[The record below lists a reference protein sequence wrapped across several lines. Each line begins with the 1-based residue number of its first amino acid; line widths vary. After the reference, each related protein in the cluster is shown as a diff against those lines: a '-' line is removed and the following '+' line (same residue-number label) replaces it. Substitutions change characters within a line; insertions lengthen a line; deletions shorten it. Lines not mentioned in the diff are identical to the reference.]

1 MVQSLTVLIIDDSPE
16 DRQVYRRYLLQ
27 DQEHNYTILE
37 AELGEEALAL
47 CQQLQPEGI
56 LLDFLLPDM
65 DGLEFLAQLQQL
77 SQATMPAA
85 IMLTGYGNESIAVQA
100 MKSGVQDYLIKGQT
114 TAERL
119 RSTVYSAIKNT
130 QLRQQLQRSEERFRT
145 SVENMLDCFGIYS
158 AIRNQTGE
166 ILDFSVDYVN
176 AAACEFTQIDKEE
189 QLGKGLC
196 EVLPYFRASDL
207 FDDCCQVV
215 KTGNPLAKES
225 LIYTSNFDR
234 NQLLTK
240 TIDIRITKMG
250 DGFVASW
257 RDVTEKYQAQ
267 QRLRSSQQF
276 IKRIAETTPG
286 ILYVYDLVKQENV
299 YINSQ
304 VSRLLGYTPEQI
316 QQMGTQFLPKIMH
329 PEDLARFAGVFQE
342 LGSTEDNNIVENEYR
357 MRHANGEWRWFCSRD
372 TIFTRNADGS
382 PHQIIGTTF
391 DITERKQTEEQL
403 RLSNERFQLAA
414 AAVNCLIYDWD
425 VENDRIERT
434 EGLTKVLGYSLK
446 EVPTTHQW
454 WKEQIHP
461 EDRERLMA
469 QFHSIMCT
477 NQNHYSVEYRAR
489 HKDQEY
495 RYVLDR
501 GVITRDANGQ
511 VIRAVGS
518 TTDISDAYRQATQ
531 RKRAEVALQESEAK
545 FRRIVESNIVGI
557 YFGDFSGGV
566 YEANDSFLET
576 FGYTREDL
584 AAGIIHWDS
593 MTPPE
598 YQTLDRQKIQELEV
612 SGVCTPFEK
621 EYLHKNGTR
630 IPVLLGIARIES
642 TKDNGYSVC
651 FVLDLT
657 QRKRTEI
664 ALRQSEERYRYLSNA
679 MPQLVWIC
687 NAQGECEH
695 VNDRWYEFTGQRV
708 EEAMGF
714 GWKKVI
720 HPDDIEVA
728 MEAWTQALETG
739 ELYQQE
745 IRYQKFDGSCSWH
758 LVRGVPIKNEQG
770 SIIKWFGTSTD
781 IDDRK
786 HLEAERNQL
795 LQLEQAARAQAEAA
809 NRAKDEFV
817 AMVSHDLRSPLHAIL
832 GWVQLLRTRKFDEA
846 NLVKALETIER
857 NARSQEK
864 LLEDLLNISR
874 ILQGKLQLEV
884 SQVNLGVIVGAAIE
898 TAYPSANAKNIG
910 LESIIDRSI
919 PTISGDMNRLLQV
932 LGNLLANAIKF
943 TPSGGQIEIR
953 LFRNGSHA
961 EIAVSDTGIGI
972 SPEFLPYVFERYHQ
986 GHSTHKQGGL
996 GLGLAIARHLV
1007 ELHGG
1012 SIQVSSPGIGQG
1024 ATFSIKLPYKN

>member
-1 MVQSLTVLIIDDSPE
+1 MVQPLTVLIIDDSPE

-27 DQEHNYTILE
+27 DQEHSYTILE
-37 AELGEEALAL
+37 AESGEEALAL
-47 CQQLQPEGI
+47 CQQLQPQGI
-56 LLDFLLPDM
+56 LLDFLLPEM
-65 DGLEFLAQLQQL
+65 DGLEFLAELRQQ
-77 SQATMPAA
+77 SKATMPAV
-85 IMLTGYGNESIAVQA
+85 IMLTGYGNESVAVQV

-119 RSTVYSAIKNT
+119 RSTIYSAIKNT
-130 QLRQQLQRSEERFRT
+130 QLRQQLQGSEERFRT

-158 AIRNQTGE
+158 AIRNQMGE
-166 ILDFSVDYVN
+166 ILDFCVDYVN
-176 AAACEFTQIDKEE
+176 AAACEFSHISKEK

-196 EVLPYFRASDL
+196 EILPNFRESDL
-207 FDDCCQVV
+207 FNECCQVV
-215 KTGNPLAKES
+215 ETGNPLVKES
-225 LIYTSNFDR
+225 LIYTSNFDS

-267 QRLRSSQQF
+267 ERLRQSQQF
-276 IKRIAETTPG
+276 IERIAETTPG
-286 ILYVYDLVKQENV
+286 ILYVYDLVKQQNV

-304 VSRLLGYTPEQI
+304 VSKLLGYTQEQI

-329 PEDLARFAGVFQE
+329 PEDLARFPNLFQE
-342 LGSTEDNNIVENEYR
+342 LGSTQDLSIVENEYR
-357 MRHANGEWRWFCSRD
+357 MRHVNGEWRWFFSRD
-372 TIFTRNADGS
+372 TIFTRNPDGS
-382 PHQIIGTTF
+382 PCQIIGTTF

-425 VENDRIERT
+425 LQTDRVERT
-434 EGLTKVLGYSLK
+434 EGLTKILGYSLK
-446 EVPTTHQW
+446 EIPTTHQW
-454 WKEQIHP
+454 WKDQIHP
-461 EDRERLMA
+461 EDRERLVA
-469 QFHSIMCT
+469 RFHTIISA
-477 NQNHYSVEYRAR
+477 NQNHYTVEYRAR

-495 RYVLDR
+495 RYVLDQ
-501 GVITRDANGQ
+501 GVIRRDANGQ
-511 VIRAVGS
+511 IIRAVGS
-518 TTDISDAYRQATQ
+518 TTDISD

-557 YFGDFSGGV
+557 YFGDFNGRV
-566 YEANDSFLET
+566 YEANDAFLET

-584 AAGIIHWDS
+584 AAGIIRWNS

-598 YQTLDRQKIQELEV
+598 YQTLDQQKIQELEV

-621 EYLHKNGTR
+621 EYVHKNGTR

-642 TKDNGYSVC
+642 TKDNGYSAC

-657 QRKRTEI
+657 QRKRAEL
-664 ALRQSEERYRYLSNA
+664 ALRESEERYRYLCNA

-695 VNDRWYEFTGQRV
+695 VNERWYEFTGQSV

-714 GWKKVI
+714 GWQKVI
-720 HPDDIEVA
+720 HPDDIEGA
-728 MEAWTQALETG
+728 MAGWTQALQTG

-745 IRYQKFDGSCSWH
+745 IRYQKRDGSSSWH

-795 LQLEQAARAQAEAA
+795 LQLEQVARAQAEAA
-809 NRAKDEFV
+809 NRTKDEFV
-817 AMVSHDLRSPLHAIL
+817 AMVSHDLRSPLNAIL

-846 NLVKALETIER
+846 NLAKALETIER

-864 LLEDLLNISR
+864 LLEDLLNMSR

-884 SQVNLGVIVGAAIE
+884 SQVNLGAVVGAAIE
-898 TAYPSANAKNIG
+898 TAYPSANAKNIR

-919 PTISGDMNRLLQV
+919 STISGDINRLLQV
-932 LGNLLANAIKF
+932 FGNLLANAIKF
-943 TPSGGQIEIR
+943 TPSGGQVEVR

-961 EIAVSDTGIGI
+961 EITVSDTGIGI

-986 GHSTHKQGGL
+986 GHSNYKQGGL

-1007 ELHGG
+1007 ELHSG
-1012 SIQVSSPGIGQG
+1012 SIQVASPGVGQG
-1024 ATFSIKLPYKN
+1024 ATFTIKLPF

>member
-1 MVQSLTVLIIDDSPE
+1 MVQPLTVLIIDDSPE
-16 DRQVYRRYLLQ
+16 DRQVYCRYLLQ
-27 DQEHNYTILE
+27 DKEHSYTIFE
-37 AELGEEALAL
+37 AESGEEGLAL
-47 CQQLQPEGI
+47 CQQLQLEGI

-65 DGLEFLAQLQQL
+65 DGLEFLAELQQQ
-77 SQATMPAA
+77 SKGTMPAV

-158 AIRNQTGE
+158 AIRNDTSE
-166 ILDFSVDYVN
+166 IVDFCVDYVN
-176 AAACEFTQIDKEE
+176 AAACEFTQMNKEE

-196 EVLPYFRASDL
+196 DILPNFQASEL

-215 KTGNPLAKES
+215 EAGNPVAKES
-225 LIYTSNFDR
+225 LIYTSNFDS

-267 QRLRSSQQF
+267 QRLRESQQF
-276 IKRIAETTPG
+276 IERIAETTPG
-286 ILYVYDLVKQENV
+286 ILYVYDLVKQQSV
-299 YINSQ
+299 YVNSQ
-304 VSRLLGYTPEQI
+304 VSQLLGYTQEQI
-316 QQMGTQFLPKIMH
+316 QQMGIQFLPTLMH

-342 LGSTEDNNIVENEYR
+342 LGSSEENNIVENEYR
-357 MRHANGEWRWFCSRD
+357 MRHANGEWRWFFSRD
-372 TIFTRNADGS
+372 TIFTRNPDGS
-382 PHQIIGTTF
+382 PHQIIGTSF

-425 VENDRIERT
+425 VENDKIERT
-434 EGLTKVLGYSLK
+434 EGLTKILGYSLK
-446 EVPTTHQW
+446 EIPTTHQW

-461 EDRERLMA
+461 EDRERLIA
-469 QFHSIMCT
+469 QFHSIICA

-489 HKDQEY
+489 HKDQKY
-495 RYVLDR
+495 RYVLDQ
-501 GVITRDANGQ
+501 GVITRDVNGR

-531 RKRAEVALQESEAK
+531 RKLAEVALQESEAK

-557 YFGDFSGGV
+557 YFGDFSGGI
-566 YEANDSFLET
+566 YEANDAFLET

-598 YQTLDRQKIQELEV
+598 YQTLDEQKIQELEV

-642 TKDNGYSVC
+642 IKDKGYSVC

-657 QRKRTEI
+657 QHKRTEI

-679 MPQLVWIC
+679 IPQLVWIC
-687 NAQGECEH
+687 NAKGECEH
-695 VNDRWYEFTGQRV
+695 VNERWYEFTGQRV
-708 EEAMGF
+708 EDAIGF
-714 GWKKVI
+714 GWTKVI
-720 HPDDIEVA
+720 HPEDIEAA
-728 MEAWTQALETG
+728 MARWTQALQTG

-745 IRYQKFDGSCSWH
+745 IRYQKRDGRSCWH
-758 LVRGVPIKNEQG
+758 LVRGVPIKDEEG
-770 SIIKWFGTSTD
+770 SIIQWFGTSTD

-786 HLEAERNQL
+786 YLEAERNQL

-809 NRAKDEFV
+809 NRSKDEFV
-817 AMVSHDLRSPLHAIL
+817 AMVSHDLRSPLNAIL
-832 GWVQLLRTRKFDEA
+832 GWVQLLRTRKFDAA
-846 NLVKALETIER
+846 NLAKALETIER

-864 LLEDLLNISR
+864 LLEDLLNMSR

-884 SQVNLGVIVGAAIE
+884 SQVNLGVVVGAAIE
-898 TAYPSANAKNIG
+898 TAYPSANAKNIR
-910 LESIIDRSI
+910 LESKIDRSI
-919 PTISGDMNRLLQV
+919 SPISGDINRLLQV

-943 TPSGGQIEIR
+943 TPSGGKVEIT

-961 EIAVSDTGIGI
+961 EITVSDTGIGI

-1012 SIQVSSPGIGQG
+1012 SIQVASPGIGQG
-1024 ATFSIKLPYKN
+1024 ATFSIKLPL

>member
-1 MVQSLTVLIIDDSPE
+1 MAQPLTILIIDDSPE

-27 DQEHNYTILE
+27 DQEHSYTILE
-37 AELGEEALAL
+37 AESGEEALAL
-47 CQQLQPEGI
+47 CQELQPEGI

-65 DGLEFLAQLQQL
+65 DGLEFLAELRQQL
-77 SQATMPAA
+77 KGNTPAV
-85 IMLTGYGNESIAVQA
+85 IMLTGYGNESVAVQA

-158 AIRNQTGE
+158 AIRNETGE
-166 ILDFSVDYVN
+166 ILDFCVDYVN
-176 AAACEFTQIDKEE
+176 AAACEFTQMNKEE
-189 QLGKGLC
+189 QRGKGLC
-196 EVLPYFRASDL
+196 EILPNFRASEL
-207 FDDCCQVV
+207 FDECCQVIE
-215 KTGNPLAKES
+215 TGNPLVKES
-225 LIYTSNFDR
+225 LIYTLNFDS
-234 NQLLTK
+234 NQVLTK

-257 RDVTEKYQAQ
+257 RDVTEKHQAQ
-267 QRLRSSQQF
+267 ERWRESQQL
-276 IKRIAETTPG
+276 IERIAETTPG
-286 ILYVYDLVKQENV
+286 ILYVYDLVKQQNV

-304 VSRLLGYTPEQI
+304 VSKLLGYTPEQV
-316 QQMGTQFLPKIMH
+316 QEMGTQFLPKIMH
-329 PEDLARFAGVFQE
+329 PEDFAQLPSVFQE
-342 LGSTEDNNIVENEYR
+342 LGSIQDSNIVENEYR
-357 MRHANGEWRWFCSRD
+357 MRHANGEWRWFFSRD
-372 TIFTRNADGS
+372 TIFTRNSDGS
-382 PHQIIGTTF
+382 PRQIIGTSF

-425 VENDRIERT
+425 LENDRIDRT
-434 EGLTKVLGYSLK
+434 EGLTKILGYSLK
-446 EVPTTHQW
+446 EAPTTHQW

-461 EDRERLMA
+461 EDREGLIHH
-469 QFHSIMCT
+469 FHAIVSA
-477 NQNHYSVEYRAR
+477 NENHYTVEYRAR

-495 RYVLDR
+495 RYVLDQ

-518 TTDISDAYRQATQ
+518 TTDISD
-531 RKRAEVALQESEAK
+531 RKRAEFALQESEAK

-557 YFGDFSGGV
+557 YFGDFSGRV
-566 YEANDSFLET
+566 YEANDAFLET

-584 AAGIIHWDS
+584 AAGIIRWNS

-598 YQTLDRQKIQELEV
+598 YQTLDQQKIQELQV

-630 IPVLLGIARIES
+630 IPVLLGIARIEG

-657 QRKRTEI
+657 QRKRAEL
-664 ALRQSEERYRYLSNA
+664 ALRESEERYRYLSNA

-687 NAQGECEH
+687 NPQGECEH
-695 VNDRWYEFTGQRV
+695 VNERWYEFTGQSV
-708 EEAMGF
+708 EEVMGF
-714 GWKKVI
+714 GWTKAI
-720 HPDDIEVA
+720 HPDDIEAA
-728 MEAWTQALETG
+728 MAGWTQALQTG

-745 IRYQKFDGSCSWH
+745 IRYQKRDGSSSWH
-758 LVRGVPIKNEQG
+758 LVRGVPIKDEQG
-770 SIIKWFGTSTD
+770 SVIKWFGTSTD

-809 NRAKDEFV
+809 NRTKDEFV
-817 AMVSHDLRSPLHAIL
+817 AMVSHDLRSPLNAIL
-832 GWVQLLRTRKFDEA
+832 GWVQLLQRSKFDEA
-846 NLVKALETIER
+846 NLPKALETIER

-864 LLEDLLNISR
+864 LLEDLLNMSR

-884 SQVNLGVIVGAAIE
+884 SQVNLGVVVGAAIE
-898 TAYPSANAKNIG
+898 TAYPSANSKNIR

-919 PTISGDMNRLLQV
+919 STISGDINRLLQI
-932 LGNLLANAIKF
+932 LGNLLTNAIKF
-943 TPSGGQIEIR
+943 TPSGGKVEVR
-953 LFRNGSHA
+953 LFGNGSHA
-961 EIAVSDTGIGI
+961 QITVSDTGMGI
-972 SPEFLPYVFERYHQ
+972 SPEFVPYVFERYHQ

-1012 SIQVSSPGIGQG
+1012 SIQVASPGVGQG
-1024 ATFSIKLPYKN
+1024 ATFTIKLPL